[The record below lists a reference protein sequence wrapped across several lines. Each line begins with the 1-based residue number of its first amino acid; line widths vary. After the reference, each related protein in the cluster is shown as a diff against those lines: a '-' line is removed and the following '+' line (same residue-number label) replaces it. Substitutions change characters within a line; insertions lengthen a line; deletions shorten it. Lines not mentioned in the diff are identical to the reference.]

1 MVRGVKALWRTL
13 RELLPL
19 LPASGVRFLK
29 RYTVFLSLLALL
41 DAFSLGL
48 LAVVITP
55 LISGQ
60 SLTLPVIGTV
70 STEGLIWLLVVICV
84 VVIIK
89 GVLAS
94 VLQFSATRRFA
105 TYELEIGDRL
115 LAAYL
120 AAPWVERLKRNSSD
134 VVRLAD
140 WGIANTIAGVLLP
153 AASLVG
159 EATTFVVVLAVLLVV
174 QPAIALT
181 AFVYLGVIGVVLYFW
196 ISRNA
201 QVAGRVNRDH
211 SYVVAR
217 LLTEMIGA
225 LKEITLR
232 NKSGEVAAVVHAQRV
247 RTSRARANIQFFS
260 LVPRY
265 VLETALIGGF
275 VLVGVVGFITG
286 GSIVAAV
293 TAVSIFSLAGFR
305 MAPSITRF
313 QAVAA
318 ITASN
323 LPHARNVI
331 DDIRTME
338 SQGLAT
344 QDGLDSGHLPEH
356 PTELELRDVTFA
368 YSENA
373 APALRDVSLTIPF
386 GSTVAFVGSSGAG
399 KSTVVDLILGLVEP
413 TAGTVA
419 IDGTP
424 LRHVASAW
432 HSRVGYVPQ
441 DVSLFDA
448 TIGQN
453 VALTWSQDFD
463 RDRAREAL
471 EQAQLWDIVETRD
484 GLDGAVGERGLAL
497 SGGQRQ
503 RLGIARAL
511 YVDPFVLVMDEAT
524 SALDTATEA
533 AVAQAIRDLH
543 GKVTVILVAHR
554 LSTIRHADQIYFMSD
569 GAVAAS
575 GTFDELVES
584 VPAFAEQAALAGMIE

>member
-1 MVRGVKALWRTL
+1 MKALWRTL

-29 RYTVFLSLLALL
+29 LYTVMLSLLALL

-60 SLTLPVIGTV
+60 ALTLPVIGTI
-70 STEGLIWLLVVICV
+70 STPGLIWLLIVICA

-89 GVLAS
+89 GILAS
-94 VLQFSATRRFA
+94 LLQFFATRRFA

-140 WGIANTIAGVLLP
+140 YGIANTIAGVLLP
-153 AASLVG
+153 AASLIG
-159 EATTFVVVLAVLLVV
+159 EATTFIVVLAVLLVA
-174 QPAIALT
+174 QPAIAVT
-181 AFVYLGVIGVVLYFW
+181 AFVYLGVIGIVLYFW
-196 ISRNA
+196 ISRNS
-201 QVAGRVNRDH
+201 QIAGRVNRDY

-232 NKSGEVAAVVHAQRV
+232 NKSDEVAAVVHAQRI

-318 ITASN
+318 ITAAN

-331 DDIRTME
+331 DDIRSME
-338 SQGLAT
+338 KQGLET
-344 QDGLDSGHLPEH
+344 QEGLDSGHLAEH

-368 YSENA
+368 YSEGA
-373 APALRDVSLTIPF
+373 APALRNVSLTIPF

-399 KSTVVDLILGLVEP
+399 KSTLVDLILGLVEP

-424 LRHVASAW
+424 LRRVASAW

-448 TIGQN
+448 TVGQN

-463 RDRAREAL
+463 RERAREAL
-471 EQAQLWDIVETRD
+471 EQAQLWDIVEQRD
-484 GLDGAVGERGLAL
+484 GGLDGAIGERGLAL

-554 LSTIRHADQIYFMSD
+554 LSTIRHADQIYFMSN

-575 GTFDELVES
+575 GTFDELVRS
-584 VPAFAEQAALAGMIE
+584 VPEFAEQASLAGMIE

>member
-1 MVRGVKALWRTL
+1 MKALVRTM

-19 LPASGVRFLK
+19 LPKSGVRFLK
-29 RYTVFLSLLALL
+29 WYTVLLSLLALL

-60 SLTLPVIGTV
+60 SLSLPVIGTI
-70 STEGLIWLLVVICV
+70 STTGLIWLLVVICV

-89 GVLAS
+89 GILAS
-94 VLQFSATRRFA
+94 VLQFYATRRFA

-120 AAPWVERLKRNSSD
+120 AAPWVERLKRNSAD

-140 WGIANTIAGVLLP
+140 YGIANTIAGVLLP
-153 AASLVG
+153 AASLIG
-159 EATTFVVVLAVLLVV
+159 EATTFIVVLAVLLVA
-174 QPAIALT
+174 QPAIAVT
-181 AFVYLGVIGVVLYFW
+181 AFVYLGVIGIVLYFW
-196 ISRNA
+196 ISRNS
-201 QVAGRVNRDH
+201 QVAGRVNRDY

-232 NKSGEVAAVVHAQRV
+232 NKSDEVAAVVHAQRI

-318 ITASN
+318 VTAAN

-331 DDIRTME
+331 DDIRHME
-338 SQGLAT
+338 KQGLAT
-344 QDGLDSGHLPEH
+344 QDGLDSGHLSQH
-356 PTELELRDVTFA
+356 PTELALRNVTFA
-368 YSENA
+368 YSETA
-373 APALRDVSLTIPF
+373 APALRDVSLSIPF

-413 TAGTVA
+413 TSGTVA

-448 TIGQN
+448 TVGQN
-453 VALTWSQDFD
+453 VALTWSHDYD
-463 RDRAREAL
+463 RERAREAL
-471 EQAQLWDIVETRD
+471 EQAQLWDIVESRD
-484 GLDGAVGERGLAL
+484 GGLDGAVGERGLAL

-554 LSTIRHADQIYFMSD
+554 LSTIRHADQIYFMAD

-575 GTFDELVES
+575 GTFDELVAS